1 MQLSNDQ
8 KVAISLLSDWYRN
21 YQPSDNDMVIIK
33 GLAGTGKSTIMS
45 EFMKKAHI
53 TNQNIVTLASSG
65 IAVKNIRDKTHTEN
79 AMTIASFIKTPQTT
93 FKLVTTDSNGKILKE
108 FPLKSTGSG
117 GERGHLFD
125 EVNEMVQTRRLCD
138 NQVTYDKVKNEL
150 SIQKA
155 QYLSTI
161 QDQPQVEKNPINI
174 AFNKIFQSSSKPTP
188 QLYSDVKFTYRDDVQ
203 DDSFDLSKKFD
214 NQIKLLIIDEVGMVS
229 QVDLDVLINL
239 AHQLKVPLVGL
250 GDEHQ
255 LLPVKAKDFNWQLL
269 QPSGSH
275 TKNGVTVYTAELTQ
289 VHRQSDSSYLS
300 ILAKEFT
307 EDKSLYDGLM
317 NVMHQANGH
326 PISDVGVLEL
336 NKISNQRREAIFNYA
351 NVILTYTNKD
361 VQNLT
366 KLARFYRFK
375 KQLPPIPYPKET
387 ILITQNESG
396 NALGFK
402 NGERLVIDKIYSD
415 EEVYRMGLGDDGKPL
430 KQWVKA
436 YDNIKNIVKCFDLRD
451 GGKIHHRCWMSLAK
465 FDNPKV
471 NSSLL
476 SNTLH
481 DGTYPRISS
490 FEKNFLQGGIV
501 GDDII
506 NHTHDQVL
514 FATFGYALTV
524 HKAQGLEF
532 DNVIY
537 YEPSWQVQNTDLT
550 KLRYTAITRA
560 KKNLLV
566 LTDQF

>member
-8 KVAISLLSDWYRN
+8 KVAIGLLSDWYN
-21 YQPSDNDMVIIK
+21 KYQPSDNDMVIIK

-93 FKLVTTDSNGKILKE
+93 FKLVTTDNDGKILKE
-108 FPLKSTGSG
+108 FPLKATGAS
-117 GERGHLFD
+117 GERGSLFD
-125 EVNEMVQTRRLCD
+125 EVAKMVKSRRLCD
-138 NQVTYDKVKNEL
+138 DQAMYQKVENEL
-150 SIQKA
+150 GIQKA
-155 QYLSTI
+155 QYLSSI
-161 QDQPQVEKNPINI
+161 EDRPQVEQNPINI
-174 AFNKIFQSSSKPTP
+174 AFSQIFQSSQKPTP
-188 QLYSDVKFTYRDDVQ
+188 QLYSDVKFSYRDDVQ

-214 NQIKLLIIDEVGMVS
+214 NPIKLLIIDEVGMVS
-229 QVDLDVLINL
+229 QPDLDVLINL

-289 VHRQSDSSYLS
+289 VHRQSNTSYLS

-307 EDKSLYDGLM
+307 KDTSLYDGLM
-317 NVMHQANGH
+317 NVMHQANGQ
-326 PISDVGVLEL
+326 PITDVGVMEL
-336 NKISNQRREAIFNYA
+336 NKISNQTRDAIFNYA
-351 NVILTYTNKD
+351 DVILTFTNKD

-366 KLARFYRFK
+366 KLARLYRFK
-375 KQLPPIPYPKET
+375 KHLPPIPYENET
-387 ILITQNESG
+387 ILITQNEAG

-402 NGERLVIDKIYSD
+402 NGERLIVDHIYSD
-415 EEVYRMGLGDDGKPL
+415 EEVYQLGLGDDGKPL
-430 KQWVKA
+430 KQWVHA
-436 YDNIKNIVKCFDLRD
+436 YDNIKNLVKCFDLKE
-451 GGKIHHRCWMSLAK
+451 GSTIHKRCWMSIVK

-471 NSSLL
+471 NHSLI

-481 DGTYPRISS
+481 DGTYARISS

-501 GDDII
+501 GDGII
-506 NHTHDQVL
+506 NAIHDQIL
-514 FATFGYALTV
+514 FATFGYTLTV